1 MNIKKTLAVTV
12 ALISVGA
19 GYVFGGAKADQKA
32 TAPSIIRVG
41 DIAGYEI
48 IKIADEKGFFNE
60 EFEKDGIEVQIY
72 NFLSG
77 PPEIEALSAK
87 NLDLAL
93 MGDQPA
99 VQGISNKIGIHIIS
113 GVSDG
118 TEGNGLIVRTD
129 SGINSIADLKGKRV
143 AVPVGTTAHQTLI
156 RMLEK
161 NGLTV
166 ADIELVNLGA
176 GDIPT
181 SIQSGNIQAAVAYEP
196 GLTNAEKTS
205 GGAVKKLAS
214 AAGYKQIM
222 SVFVARDGFAAEYP
236 ELVTR
241 FLKAIRRAVLWR
253 NDNFEESL
261 AIMAKRIGLDP
272 EILRISL
279 ELTPPKLA
287 LNEQH
292 RAAILETSEYLYKN
306 GITAEK
312 ITPTQAFE
320 DKYAK
325 EAGIYD
331 GNPGY

>member
-1 MNIKKTLAVTV
+1 MEVKKTLAA
-12 ALISVGA
+12 ALIIIGA
-19 GYVFGGAKADQKA
+19 GYAFAGAKSEQKA
-32 TAPSIIRVG
+32 GEPKIIRVG

-48 IKIADEKGFFNE
+48 IKIADEKGFFKE
-60 EFEKDGIEVQIY
+60 EFEKDNIEVQIY

-77 PPEIEALSAK
+77 PPEIEALAAK

-113 GVSDG
+113 AVSDG

-129 SGINSIADLKGKRV
+129 SGINAIADLKGKRV

-176 GDIPT
+176 ADIPA

-196 GLTNAEKTS
+196 GLTNAEKS
-205 GGAVKKLAS
+205 SNGAVKKLAT
-214 AAGYKQIM
+214 AKGYKQII
-222 SVFVARDGFAAEYP
+222 SVFVARDGFAAENP

-241 FLKAIRRAVLWR
+241 FLKAIRRAALWR

-261 AIMAKRIGLDP
+261 AIIANRVGLDP

-279 ELTPPKLA
+279 ELSPPKLA
-287 LNEQH
+287 LTEQY

-312 ITPTQAFE
+312 TTSVQAFE

>member
-1 MNIKKTLAVTV
+1 MRKKLMVTA
-12 ALISVGA
+12 ALVTIGA
-19 GYVFGGAKADQKA
+19 GHVFGGAKADQN
-32 TAPSIIRVG
+32 TNNPRIIRVG

-48 IKIADEKGFFNE
+48 IKIADEKGFFKE
-60 EFEKDGIEVQIY
+60 EFEKDNIEVQIY

-77 PPEIEALSAK
+77 PPEIEALAAK

-99 VQGISNKIGIHIIS
+99 VQGISNKVGIHIIS

-129 SGINSIADLKGKRV
+129 SGINRIADLKGKRV

-196 GLTNAEKTS
+196 GLTNAEKS
-205 GGAVKKLAS
+205 SNGAVRKLAT

-222 SVFVARDGFAAEYP
+222 SVFVARDSFTSEYP
-236 ELVTR
+236 ELAVK

-253 NDNFEESL
+253 NENFEESL
-261 AIMAKRIGLDP
+261 ILTANRIGIDP

-292 RAAILETSEYLYKN
+292 RAAILETSDYLYKN

-312 ITPTQAFE
+312 ITAAQAFE